1 MSDND
6 PQNPNAP
13 EPAKPA
19 SWYSSVI
26 TDQGVKVSGGAA
38 LLVRIAKQGGMDA
51 VCQKAGEAGA
61 RFALKMANNAMTD
74 TPVNDPKIT
83 PINANK
89 ESANSNDAS

>member
-1 MSDND
+1 MSNNGPKD
-6 PQNPNAP
+6 P
-13 EPAKPA
+13 ESVKTA

-26 TDQGVKVSGGAA
+26 TNEGVRVSGGAA

>member
-61 RFALKMANNAMTD
+61 RFALQMANNAVTD

-83 PINANK
+83 PINVSK
-89 ESANSNDAS
+89 QSANSDDAT

>member
-1 MSDND
+1 MSNNGPKD
-6 PQNPNAP
+6 P
-13 EPAKPA
+13 ESVKTA

-26 TDQGVKVSGGAA
+26 TNEGVRVSGGAA

-51 VCQKAGEAGA
+51 ICQKAGEAGA

-74 TPVNDPKIT
+74 TPVNDPKIA

>member
-1 MSDND
+1 MSNNGPKD
-6 PQNPNAP
+6 P
-13 EPAKPA
+13 ESVKTA

-26 TDQGVKVSGGAA
+26 TNEGVRVSGGAA

-51 VCQKAGEAGA
+51 ICQKAGEAGA

>member
-1 MSDND
+1 MSNNGPKD
-6 PQNPNAP
+6 P
-13 EPAKPA
+13 ESVKTA

-26 TDQGVKVSGGAA
+26 TNEGVKVSGGAA
-38 LLVRIAKQGGMDA
+38 LMVRIAKQGGMDA